1 MASISMFKSAL
12 ATGGAR
18 ANQFEMYI
26 TPPASIGFTWTPQAQ
41 DFILC
46 KGASLPASSIA
57 DVPVQ
62 YRGKT
67 VHFAGERT
75 YAPWTVTFF
84 NTLDETTPALALRN
98 FFEEWQTYIQSYSN
112 ISGSVLHD
120 TYTATIDVNQLDRL
134 DNIAHSYKFINAF
147 PTEISE
153 IALAYETENA
163 IEEFT
168 VTFTYDYFVSTAT
181 SSTETDAATVETN
194 TTAMITG

>member
-1 MASISMFKSAL
+1 MATIAQFKAAL
-12 ATGGAR
+12 SRGGLR
-18 ANQFEMYI
+18 ANQFEMLV
-26 TPPASIGFTWTPQAQ
+26 TPPAGLVTTTFTQQ
-41 DFILC
+41 DYLLC

-84 NTLDETTPALALRN
+84 NEVDDGGVLKLRQ
-98 FFEEWQTYIQSYSN
+98 FYEEWQSYIQSYSD
-112 ISGSVLHD
+112 ITGAIEHASYAG
-120 TYTATIDVNQLDRL
+120 TANVNQLDRN
-134 DNIAHSYKFINAF
+134 DNIIYKYEFVNIF
-147 PTEISE
+147 PTEVSE

-168 VTFTYDYFVSTAT
+168 VTFTYDYFISNATVNEPAGAVSTDVLALT
-181 SSTETDAATVETN
+181 STQ
-194 TTAMITG
+194 

>member
-1 MASISMFKSAL
+1 MASIAAFKAAL
-12 ATGGAR
+12 QTGGAR
-18 ANQFEMYI
+18 ANQFEMII
-26 TPPASIGFTWTPQAQ
+26 TAPPGIDTTFTQQ
-41 DFILC
+41 DYLLC

-84 NTLDETTPALALRN
+84 NTIEKEGQGTTLKLRE
-98 FFEEWQTYIQSYSN
+98 FFEQWQSLIQSYSD
-112 ISGSVLHD
+112 ITGEVLHEN
-120 TYTATIDVNQLDRL
+120 YMASADVRQLDRN
-134 DNIAHSYKFINAF
+134 DKVAYEYKFINMY
-147 PTEISE
+147 PTEVGE

-168 VTFTYDYFVSTAT
+168 VTFTYDYFVSTAIKDV
-181 SSTETDAATVETN
+181 EPEAAILDGA
-194 TTAMITG
+194 TTAITAD